1 MYSFNTN
8 FKKQQ
13 ESVTNQISM
22 KTKNTNH
29 NLDIEGIINLRKLYA
44 NNLIIEYLILIVCEI
59 K

>member
-13 ESVTNQISM
+13 ESVTNEISI

-29 NLDIEGIINLRKLYA
+29 NLDIEGIINLMKLYT
-44 NNLIIEYLILIVCEI
+44 NNLIIEYLILIV
-59 K
+59 